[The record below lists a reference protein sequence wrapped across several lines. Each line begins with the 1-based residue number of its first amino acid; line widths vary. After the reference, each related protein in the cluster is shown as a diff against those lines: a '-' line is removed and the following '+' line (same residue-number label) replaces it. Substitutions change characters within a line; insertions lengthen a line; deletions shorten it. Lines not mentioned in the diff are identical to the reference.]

1 MLIEMCRGRYDVM
14 SEDEVWRFMSEEL
27 MGSVGFD
34 SDCNNSIRIL
44 LYIASY
50 RGFPWDTTRPF
61 TTFSLMY
68 AVKGNMYRGN
78 DQSNVVVRWHLPPIQ
93 TTQSPFP
100 SYLLPILPS

>member
-1 MLIEMCRGRYDVM
+1 MLIEMCRGGYDVM

-27 MGSVGFD
+27 MDSVGFD

-68 AVKGNMYRGN
+68 AVQGNMYRGN
-78 DQSNVVVRWHLPPIQ
+78 HQSYTVVQWHLTTIQ
-93 TTQSPFP
+93 TTQSSSP